1 MKAANADEQTALLID
16 GDTCQAAS
24 SAAYVYAGNTAEFT
38 WDTPVTADMLLVYPA
53 LDQAITG
60 SVTVNGSMTAEF
72 AYEPTARRPGGY
84 ALLTFEPT
92 EITSLSLTFNCESG
106 VGEVMLIGE
115 AK

>member
-1 MKAANADEQTALLID
+1 MLLI
-16 GDTCQAAS
+16 
-24 SAAYVYAGNTAEFT
+24 
-38 WDTPVTADMLLVYPA
+38 YPA

-60 SVTVNGSMTAEF
+60 TATINGSLTAEF
-72 AYEPTARRPGGY
+72 SYEPFYRRPGGY